1 MERNNSEKL
10 DSLISE
16 VVKLSAVMSDISK
29 EVHSVN
35 NRMTGIE
42 AVLNGINGSGGMVK
56 DLANLG
62 EKLSRLGGEH
72 NNLDKQVAKIE
83 ISHNDLKEDVRENT
97 DKIKPLFIETN
108 KNSVS
113 SAGINAKMATVMTVI
128 SGAMALVTGLAMK
141 YLETK

>member
-83 ISHNDLKEDVRENT
+83 ISHNDLKEDVRE
-97 DKIKPLFIETN
+97 F
-108 KNSVS
+108 
-113 SAGINAKMATVMTVI
+113 SAGREIPGSRQRRSIGVQSPRNRVSPGMIGEIAIRCYV
-128 SGAMALVTGLAMK
+128 S
-141 YLETK
+141 

>member
-72 NNLDKQVAKIE
+72 NNLDKQVFLHLHLLE
-83 ISHNDLKEDVRENT
+83 ISSSFSSYLWIRH
-97 DKIKPLFIETN
+97 FIYYW
-108 KNSVS
+108 
-113 SAGINAKMATVMTVI
+113 M
-128 SGAMALVTGLAMK
+128 
-141 YLETK
+141 YFYF